1 MARFILLNRRWVR
14 AIQGDPDSVRPR
26 RPHSSAQI
34 GGPALMKLVMILYA
48 VIVVSLFAGLVAFQ
62 RLGRDMAMKRAGP
75 GAAGLSE
82 GYSTVEN
89 ALFALLGL
97 LIAFTFSG
105 AQTRLDKRRD
115 IVVEEAND
123 VGTAALRL
131 ALVPPGPR
139 QRLTAELGDY
149 VDARIAFYNHVV
161 DDRQA
166 SRRGEARSIE
176 LQPRLWKD
184 AVEATR
190 DDKTA
195 ALLLLPALNA
205 VFDIGATRELAMKTH
220 TPVAVFFLLAL
231 LELTC
236 ALFAG
241 LSMAKSERPSNFH
254 VIVFAAV
261 LALTGALILDLEYP
275 RMGLLRLGP
284 ASVLLAQ
291 ARATIGA

>member
-1 MARFILLNRRWVR
+1 MFHSLEPRWLLT
-14 AIQGDPDSVRPR
+14 IQGDPDSAGPLG
-26 RPHSSAQI
+26 PQSSAQI
-34 GGPALMKLVMILYA
+34 GGPAPMKLVMILYA
-48 VIVVSLFAGLVAFQ
+48 VIVGSLFAGLVAFQ
-62 RLGRDMAMKRAGP
+62 RLGRNIAVKRAGA
-75 GAAGLSE
+75 GDAGLSE
-82 GYSTVEN
+82 GYGTVEN

-105 AQTRLDKRRD
+105 AQTRLDRRRD

-131 ALVPPGPR
+131 ALVPPGTRP
-139 QRLTAELGDY
+139 RLTAELGEY
-149 VDARIAFYNHVV
+149 VDARIAFYDHVV
-161 DDRQA
+161 DDRRA
-166 SRRGEARSIE
+166 SRRGEARSLEI
-176 LQPRLWKD
+176 QPRLWKD
-184 AVEATR
+184 AVEVTR
-190 DDKTA
+190 NDKTA

-205 VFDIGATRELAMKTH
+205 VFDIGATRELAMSTH

-241 LSMAKSERPSNFH
+241 LSMAKSPRPSHFH

-275 RMGLLRLGP
+275 RMGFLRLGP
-284 ASVLLAQ
+284 AGVLLAQ

>member
-1 MARFILLNRRWVR
+1 MVT
-14 AIQGDPDSVRPR
+14 
-26 RPHSSAQI
+26 
-34 GGPALMKLVMILYA
+34 LVMILYA
-48 VIVVSLFAGLVAFQ
+48 VIVGSLFAGLVAFQ
-62 RLGRDMAMKRAGP
+62 GLGRNIGVKRAGQEK
-75 GAAGLSE
+75 ASFLE
-82 GYSTVEN
+82 GYDAVEN

-131 ALVPPGPR
+131 ALLPPGPR
-139 QRLTAELGDY
+139 QRLTADLGDY
-149 VDARIAFYNHVV
+149 VDARIAFYEHVV
-161 DDRQA
+161 DDRAA
-166 SRRGEARSIE
+166 SRRGEARSVE
-176 LQPRLWKD
+176 LQARLWKD
-184 AVEATR
+184 AVDATR
-190 DDKTA
+190 EDKTA

-205 VFDIGATRELAMKTH
+205 VFDIGSTRELAMRTH

-241 LSMAKSERPSNFH
+241 LAMAKSERPSRFH
-254 VIVFAAV
+254 VVVFAAV

-284 ASVLLAQ
+284 ASALLAQ
-291 ARATIGA
+291 VRATIGS